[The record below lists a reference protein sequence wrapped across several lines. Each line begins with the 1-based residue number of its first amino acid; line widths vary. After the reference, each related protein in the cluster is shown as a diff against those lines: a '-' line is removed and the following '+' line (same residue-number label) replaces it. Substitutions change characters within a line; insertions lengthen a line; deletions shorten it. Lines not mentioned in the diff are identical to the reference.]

1 MGERTGPVI
10 GVDLGGTKL
19 AAALVSLDG
28 RLTHRVTRPTC
39 TDDAGTLVDQVCEL
53 VTELLAV
60 ASAPVRAVGIGAAG
74 LVDRDRSTVRF
85 APNLPLNDVPLG
97 ELVAERTHLDVTV
110 ENDANAAAWAE
121 YRFGAGRGAE
131 SLAVVTVGTGI
142 GAGIVLDGRLFR
154 GSHGLAAEVGHLVL
168 DPAGPPCP
176 CGGAGCLESF
186 ASGRALSAAARRLA
200 GDGGAAGREIQ
211 GSALA
216 AAALAGDQ
224 VAIEAFRQIGTSLG
238 LGLAGLAAVL
248 DVDAFVLG
256 GGVAAA
262 GELLRA
268 PAELALRD
276 RLVGGAHRPRPDVRL
291 AALGNDAG
299 IVGAADLARV
309 ETNSSVVPV

>member
-39 TDDAGTLVDQVCEL
+39 TDDAGALVHQVCEL
-53 VTELLAV
+53 VTELLGV

-97 ELVAERTHLDVTV
+97 ELVAERTDLDVTV

-154 GSHGLAAEVGHLVL
+154 GSHGLAAEVGHVVL

-200 GDGGAAGREIQ
+200 GEGGAEIQ

-224 VAIEAFRQIGTSLG
+224 LAIEAFRQIGTSLG

-291 AALGNDAG
+291 AALGNEAG

-309 ETNSSVVPV
+309 ETNFPVVPV

>member
-28 RLTHRVTRPTC
+28 RLTHQVTRPTR
-39 TDDAGTLVDQVCEL
+39 THDADALVDQVCEV

-85 APNLPLNDVPLG
+85 APNLPLNGVPLG
-97 ELVAERTHLDVTV
+97 GLVAMRTGLDVAV

-121 YRFGAGRGAE
+121 YRFGAGRGLE

-154 GSHGLAAEVGHLVL
+154 GRHGLAAEVGHVVL

-200 GDGGAAGREIQ
+200 GEGGAEIQ

-216 AAALAGDQ
+216 TAALAGDQ

-268 PAELALRD
+268 PAELALHD

-291 AALGNDAG
+291 AALGNEAG

-309 ETNSSVVPV
+309 EINSPVAAV